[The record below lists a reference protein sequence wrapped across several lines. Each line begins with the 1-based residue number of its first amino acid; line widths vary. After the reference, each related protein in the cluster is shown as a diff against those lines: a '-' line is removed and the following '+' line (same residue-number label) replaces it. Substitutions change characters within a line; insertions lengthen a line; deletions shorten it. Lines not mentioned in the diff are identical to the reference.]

1 MLMQLLLIVA
11 VVIAILWPAYWLLTR
26 RRLPVR
32 RKWSWRRVYVRTLDR
47 LIDNR
52 HLFALVVWSPVIAYL
67 VLTELLQV
75 ERNIMGWAVAG
86 CCSVIILVLAVRRG
100 LKWMMRASR
109 PADQARARWHD
120 RILSR
125 EYRTRQGSKRFR

>member
-1 MLMQLLLIVA
+1 MQLLLIVA
-11 VVIAILWPAYWLLTR
+11 VVIAVLWPAYWLLTR
-26 RRLPVR
+26 RQLPVR
-32 RKWSWRRVYVRTLDR
+32 RRWSWRRLYVRTLDK

-52 HLFALVVWSPVIAYL
+52 QAFALAVWSPVL
-67 VLTELLQV
+67 VYWALSELLRF
-75 ERNIMGWAVAG
+75 ERGFVGWAIAG
-86 CCSVIILVLAVRRG
+86 CCSIVILVLAVRRG

-125 EYRTRQGSKRFR
+125 EYRTRQRSKRLR